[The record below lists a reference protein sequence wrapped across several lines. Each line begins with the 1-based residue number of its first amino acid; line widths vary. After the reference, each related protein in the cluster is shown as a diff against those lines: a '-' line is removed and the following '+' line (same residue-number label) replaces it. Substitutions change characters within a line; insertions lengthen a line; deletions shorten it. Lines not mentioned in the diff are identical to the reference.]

1 MNNDSIIWWT
11 LLFAISCIICYQDI
25 TKRTISNKLCTV
37 VLFIC
42 IYLVIKSGNY
52 SSLYYSVIIFIV
64 GFILFMRKM
73 IAAGDVKLIS
83 SFFIA
88 INQNYQLLIF
98 TIILFVGGLI
108 AISMLIYKR
117 IDGNYNNKIMT
128 VPYGVPICIGC
139 LFGIAASL

>member
-1 MNNDSIIWWT
+1 MFT
-11 LLFAISCIICYQDI
+11 ISCIICYQDI
-25 TKRTISNKLCTV
+25 TKRTISNKFCSV

-52 SSLYYSVIIFIV
+52 SSLYYSLIIFTG
-64 GFILFMRKM
+64 GFVLFIKKI

-88 INQNYQLLIF
+88 INQNYQLLTF
-98 TIILFVGGLI
+98 TIILLAGGVISIVLLI
-108 AISMLIYKR
+108 HKVI
-117 IDGNYNNKIMT
+117 NKQNTTMT

>member
-11 LLFAISCIICYQDI
+11 LLFTISCIICYQDI
-25 TKRTISNKLCTV
+25 TKRTISNKFCSV

-52 SSLYYSVIIFIV
+52 SSLYYSLIIFTG
-64 GFILFMRKM
+64 GFVLFIKKI

-88 INQNYQLLIF
+88 INQNYQLLTF
-98 TIILFVGGLI
+98 TIILLAGGVISIVLLI
-108 AISMLIYKR
+108 HKVI
-117 IDGNYNNKIMT
+117 NKQNTTMT